1 MALFVLETSDADK
14 NLNWLLS
21 EGYVIDGVE
30 VLDDDDEG
38 YNDSRRD
45 DDPWDVQVDTSKY
58 EKLSRDE
65 KEKIDKETAEELG
78 EIEDRL
84 ETAKRDFRSK
94 FSNRPMSWFESKL
107 IGFKRML
114 VKFRARH
121 KATKG
126 NKSKTI
132 LQKIIYVITNIIK
145 FITDKLIVLAKHT
158 PMGRDGRRYD
168 NDKRNARSSLKYAKN
183 RAAKEMEMA
192 ISSNRRRKE
201 SVNIRNRFAAKADYL
216 DKVNEKIDRNHAKFR
231 AEYNKQKKESD
242 NLFKDYKSRS
252 QKERDEWARKTQ
264 EETSRILDELLN
276 N

>member
-21 EGYVIDGVE
+21 EGYTIDGVE
-30 VLDDDDEG
+30 VLDDDEEG
-38 YNDSRRD
+38 YTGSKSDSWTD
-45 DDPWDVQVDTSKY
+45 ISIDSAKY

-65 KEKIDKETAEELG
+65 KEKIDKETAKELG

-84 ETAKRDFRSK
+84 ETAKRDFKSK

-107 IGFKRML
+107 IGFKKML

-145 FITDKLIVLAKHT
+145 FITDKLLVLAKHS
-158 PMGRDGRRYD
+158 PIGRDGRRYD
-168 NDKRNARSSLKYAKN
+168 DEKRNARTSLAYAKS
-183 RAAKEMEMA
+183 RAAKQREMVYN
-192 ISSNRRRKE
+192 SNALRKQ
-201 SVNIRNRFAAKADYL
+201 SVDTRVNFAATSDYL
-216 DKVNEKIDRNHAKFR
+216 DKVNEKIDKDHAKFR
-231 AEYNKQKKESD
+231 DEYEKSKKASD
-242 NLFKDYKSRS
+242 KLFKDYKSKS
-252 QKERDEWARKTQ
+252 QKERDEWARKSQ
-264 EETSRILDELLN
+264 EDASRMLDELLN

>member
-1 MALFVLETSDADK
+1 MALFVLENTSADQ

-21 EGYVIDGVE
+21 EGYTIDGVE
-30 VLDDDDEG
+30 VLDDDEEG
-38 YNDSRRD
+38 YTGNRHSD
-45 DDPWDVQVDTSKY
+45 DDIDKAKY
-58 EKLSRDE
+58 ERMSREE
-65 KEKIDKETAEELG
+65 KAKIDQETADELG

-84 ETAKRDFRSK
+84 ETAKRDFKTK
-94 FSNRPMSWFESKL
+94 FSNRPTSWFESKL
-107 IGFKRML
+107 IGFKKML
-114 VKFRARH
+114 IKFRAKH

-145 FITDKLIVLAKHT
+145 FITDKLLILAKHT

-168 NDKRNARSSLKYAKN
+168 NDKRNAKSSLAYAKN

-192 ISSNRRRKE
+192 LSSNKRRKE

-216 DKVNEKIDRNHAKFR
+216 DKVNEKLDRNHAKFR
-231 AEYNKQKKESD
+231 AEYNKQKKASD
-242 NLFKDYKSRS
+242 DLLRNYQTKS
-252 QKERDEWARKTQ
+252 QKERDEWARKNQ
-264 EETSRILDELLN
+264 EDAKRMLDELLN

>member
-21 EGYVIDGVE
+21 EGYTIDGVE
-30 VLDDDDEG
+30 VLDDDEEG
-38 YNDSRRD
+38 YTGSKSDSWTD
-45 DDPWDVQVDTSKY
+45 ISIDSAKY

-65 KEKIDKETAEELG
+65 KEKIDKETAKELG

-84 ETAKRDFRSK
+84 ETAKRDFKSK

-107 IGFKRML
+107 IGFKKML

-145 FITDKLIVLAKHT
+145 FITDKLLVLAKHS
-158 PMGRDGRRYD
+158 PIGRDGRRYD
-168 NDKRNARSSLKYAKN
+168 DEKRNARTSLAYAKS
-183 RAAKEMEMA
+183 RAAKQREMA
-192 ISSNRRRKE
+192 YNSNALRKQ
-201 SVNIRNRFAAKADYL
+201 SVDTRVNFAATSDYL
-216 DKVNEKIDRNHAKFR
+216 DKVNEKIDKDHAKFR
-231 AEYNKQKKESD
+231 DEYEKSKKASD
-242 NLFKDYKSRS
+242 KLFKDYKSKS
-252 QKERDEWARKTQ
+252 QKERDEWARKSQ
-264 EETSRILDELLN
+264 EDASRMLDELLN